1 MQWKT
6 QAGNITTNLKV
17 KIFLTIPEFSATKK
31 VTWLFN
37 VDDSTKS
44 KYIIVSGRYILM
56 ELGLSSIFPK
66 IPLKQV
72 KDSLKYPQNPWLI
85 RVNTNLNTEVQQK
98 VHLRNVL

>member
-1 MQWKT
+1 MIIMRRLTTKIRTKEDIVMQWKT

-44 KYIIVSGRYILM
+44 KYIIVSGRYI
-56 ELGLSSIFPK
+56 
-66 IPLKQV
+66 
-72 KDSLKYPQNPWLI
+72 
-85 RVNTNLNTEVQQK
+85 
-98 VHLRNVL
+98 